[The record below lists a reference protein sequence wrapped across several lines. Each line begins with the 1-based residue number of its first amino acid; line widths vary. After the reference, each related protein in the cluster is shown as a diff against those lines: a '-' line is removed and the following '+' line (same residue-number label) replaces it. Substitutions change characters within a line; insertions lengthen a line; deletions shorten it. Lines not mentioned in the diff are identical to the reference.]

1 MAENVAVSSRALE
14 TAMLEGH
21 PGAVKLI
28 EPLILGRG
36 KPTPNQEAMA
46 RAAGCFLP
54 FGDLFLEAVRGSL
67 AMLREE
73 EELGP
78 VPWELLPPDP
88 HGGMYDLAHVGWIA
102 AGIDTPERLDLR
114 VISDTAARILGQQL
128 RIGDLIATPDG
139 DCRGLG
145 GMRMPLGETADRRTF
160 TDLYR
165 EVRRRQGSPFI
176 HRGTGG
182 RPRKLGADWKK
193 GADRLLDGSLFWLR
207 RILDGPHGA
216 RLLSGPLAPDA
227 PLPARLRLQLTVA
240 RWEGGTLAWY
250 ADPGEAERARFL
262 VHGSAVAKREGRPE
276 RPVDWIK
283 VAWRSPGKHEVS
295 VGFSWETP
303 RPDIPAEAP
312 YTLIPG
318 AK

>member
-1 MAENVAVSSRALE
+1 MGNVEITSKALE
-14 TAMLEGH
+14 SAMLVGH
-21 PGAVKLI
+21 PGSHHQI
-28 EPLILGRG
+28 RPFIGGRG
-36 KPTPNQEAMA
+36 KPTPNQRAMA
-46 RAAGCFLP
+46 LAAGCFLP
-54 FGDLFLEAVRGSL
+54 FSDLFLEAVRGSL

-73 EELGP
+73 EEVGP

-88 HGGMYDLAHVGWIA
+88 HGGMYDLAHLGWLA

-114 VISDTAARILGQQL
+114 VISDSAARLLGQEL

-145 GMRMPLGETADRRTF
+145 GMRMPLGAKADRRTF
-160 TDLYR
+160 TDIYR
-165 EVRRRQGSPFI
+165 EVRRRQGFPFI

-182 RPRKLGADWKK
+182 RPRKLSSEWKK
-193 GADRLLDGSLFWLR
+193 GADRLMDGPLFWLR

-216 RLLSGPLAPDA
+216 RLLAGPLALDA
-227 PLPARLRLQLTVA
+227 PLPSRLRLQLTVE

-250 ADPGEAERARFL
+250 ADPGEAERPRYL
-262 VHGSAVAKREGRPE
+262 VHGSKVAQREGRPE

-283 VAWRSPGKHEVS
+283 VEWRSPGRHAVS
-295 VGFSWETP
+295 VGFEWSTP
-303 RPDIPAEAP
+303 RPAVPASAKR
-312 YTLIPG
+312 TVIPG